1 MRIGRF
7 GAKHAFIVAL
17 ILFGSLLTCS
27 KSTEMKQSKIL
38 VATSILPLTDFV
50 KQVGGDHVEVFNL
63 VPPGASPHTYE
74 LTPSQL
80 RKVAKAQL
88 LVLNGVGMEFWAD
101 KLIQSMGDSK
111 LKVVD
116 TSVGIPIIDAEE
128 SAHSGDEAEESHSHA
143 SGNPHIWLDP
153 INVIVQVSHIKAA
166 LQEIDP
172 GHSADYEQ
180 NAKAFID
187 QLNQVHEEILTDVQ
201 TWQHRRFVCFHP
213 AWIYFAQRYGL
224 DQAAVI
230 QKTPGREP
238 SPQELIELIKI
249 IRDIRANA
257 VFAEPQSSPKIA
269 EAIAKETS
277 ARVIFLDPLGS
288 EKHLNSYIPLM
299 RYNVQQM
306 ALALK

>member
-1 MRIGRF
+1 MRIARIGTIS
-7 GAKHAFIVAL
+7 AFLVTL
-17 ILFGSLLTCS
+17 ILFGNILTCS
-27 KSTEMKQSKIL
+27 KSTEINQNKIL
-38 VATSILPLTDFV
+38 VATSILPLSDFV
-50 KQVGGDHVEVFNL
+50 KQVGGDRVDVFNL

-80 RKVAKAQL
+80 RNVAKAQL

-101 KLIQSMGDSK
+101 KLIQSMGDSE

-116 TSVGIPIIDAEE
+116 TSVGIAIIDAEIVDHVSEE
-128 SAHSGDEAEESHSHA
+128 SEESHSHA

-153 INVIVQVSHIKAA
+153 IHVTVQVNHIKTA

-172 GHSADYEQ
+172 VHSPDYEQ
-180 NAKAFID
+180 NARAFID
-187 QLNQVHEEILTDVQ
+187 QLDQLHKEIRAQVQ

-224 DQAAVI
+224 EQAAVI
-230 QKTPGREP
+230 QESPGREP

-249 IRDIRANA
+249 IREINANA
-257 VFAEPQSSPKIA
+257 VFAEPQSSPKMA
-269 EAIAKETS
+269 EAIAGETD
-277 ARVIFLDPLGS
+277 AKVIFLDPLGS
-288 EKHLNSYIPLM
+288 EKQLSSYISLM

-306 ALALK
+306 ALALR